1 MSKNEQGSVLLV
13 VLLMMTIFSIIGIT
27 IVGMAANNSKQIAHT
42 GSKIKATNLAE
53 MGVTHMKR
61 EAASIIGEN
70 KQASLLD
77 TEKLLQ
83 TKLPFETAFQ
93 IKKDKS
99 YPLYKIEDVKITS
112 SHIEDQEEIKII
124 FTSIGVAEDKQESR
138 INAELNIARGE
149 LNDKFPDPLK
159 GMEVKH
165 EDKITTNGPFVTPM
179 LFTFHVTI
187 PSNNDPV
194 FKEKTYFKQGLTA
207 SSNTELEFK
216 SNLYLKGDS
225 FIESNSDVVVY
236 GDAYIENIDVKQNNP
251 GNGNQGLLCI
261 EGTLRIY
268 GSVEGQVTTTSQ
280 SCGTI
285 TSANHYSGI
294 YAKKVIYSPKESQMS
309 EWNVNTIDL
318 EASYQ

>member
-13 VLLMMTIFSIIGIT
+13 VLLMMTVFSIIGIT
-27 IVGMAANNSKQIAHT
+27 LVGMAANNSKQIAHT
-42 GSKIKATNLAE
+42 GSEIRATNLAE
-53 MGVTHMKR
+53 MGVTHMER
-61 EAASIIGEN
+61 EAAAIIGEN
-70 KQASLLD
+70 KEASLLD

-83 TKLPFETAFQ
+83 TEMPFDKDFS
-93 IKKDKS
+93 IKKDKT

-112 SHIEDQEEIKII
+112 SLIEDQEEIKII

-138 INAELNIARGE
+138 IKAELKIARGKPDG
-149 LNDKFPDPLK
+149 LFPEPEKNMIERDEGTITPEGPYGHPLL
-159 GMEVKH
+159 
-165 EDKITTNGPFVTPM
+165 FVS
-179 LFTFHVTI
+179 HVTI
-187 PSNNDPV
+187 PSNYDPV
-194 FKEKTYFKQGLTA
+194 FMEKTYFMQGLTA

-216 SNLYLKGDS
+216 NNLYLKGDS

-236 GDAYIENIDVKQNNP
+236 GDAYIENLDVKQNNP

-280 SCGTI
+280 SCGKI
-285 TSANHYSGI
+285 TSANHYSGV
-294 YAKKVIYSPKESQMS
+294 YAKKVIYFPKESQLA
-309 EWNVNTIDL
+309 EWNVNTLEL